1 MKVGEYE
8 RLASA
13 LRQAGRADAA
23 AEAYASSLAQ
33 VVVCY
38 GEGSAA
44 HREGAR
50 RARDGELSS
59 VFQSAQ

>member
-23 AEAYASSLAQ
+23 AEAYTRLKS
-33 VVVCY
+33 CDY
-38 GEGSAA
+38 M
-44 HREGAR
+44 
-50 RARDGELSS
+50 
-59 VFQSAQ
+59 